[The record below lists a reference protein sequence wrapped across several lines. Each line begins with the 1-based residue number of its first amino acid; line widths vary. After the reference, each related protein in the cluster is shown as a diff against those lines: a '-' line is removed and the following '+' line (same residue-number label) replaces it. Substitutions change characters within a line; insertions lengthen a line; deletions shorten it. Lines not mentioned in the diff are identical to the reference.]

1 MALKEI
7 SGMYYGADFRTGT
20 ASSENSKDAKTTL
33 VCDDLGNNAH
43 YVLSEV
49 NVTDGAVVQR
59 PDGRYKRVN
68 IEDWGEAGVQVF
80 QVVNDNPAV
89 GPGEALQVQVGSHT
103 VEVHGTA
110 HTGVTIN
117 GQSPQLADE
126 KLRGMRYPRPQVRR

>member
-7 SGMYYGADFRTGT
+7 PGMYYGADFRTSA
-20 ASSENSKDAKTTL
+20 ASLKDPADTTTTIA
-33 VCDDLGNNAH
+33 CDDLGNDAH
-43 YVLSEV
+43 CVLSEV
-49 NVTDGAVVQR
+49 AVADGAVVQG
-59 PDGRYKRVN
+59 PDGRYKRVY

-80 QVVNDNPAV
+80 QGVNDNPTV

-110 HTGVTIN
+110 HTGITIN

-126 KLRGMRYPRPQVRR
+126 KLRGTRYPRP